1 MVSNI
6 GDLAGH
12 TLGNCTLMSL
22 LGQGGMGAVYLAH
35 QARPS
40 RNVAVKVL
48 LPGSVT
54 NDQVYQEFLARF
66 RREADVI
73 AKLEHVN
80 IMPIYEYGEQDG
92 LAYLVMPHLT
102 GGSLRDVL
110 LRRGRLSAA
119 EAVPY
124 IEQAGSALDY
134 AHAQGVIH
142 RDLKPANFLLHADG
156 RLVLADFGI
165 ARMIEKSNTSG
176 ATLTSAGTII
186 GTPEY
191 MAPEMVSG
199 ENVDYR
205 ADIYELGV
213 VLFQILSGHVPFTA
227 SSPFTIAV
235 KHIQQALPLL
245 HQADPSIPAGVDNVI
260 QIATAKKR
268 EDRYPS
274 GQAMSQALRS
284 ASTGAAPATND
295 WRSPSTIL
303 PQGGQPLATEQPLVL
318 SPSMQRPPQNTPA
331 YQNPSTGTPFNTATA
346 YASQPPGAY
355 GQTPYPPAAQP
366 YATQYSAPKKSGPWG
381 VIIGL
386 LIAIAIIGGGAFAAV
401 QFFGLGH
408 NLLASMTT
416 GSSVTGSNGS
426 TQSSGLVAL
435 PTGTAVYSTT
445 GPNCGVH
452 PHAWTTF
459 RTTARC
465 AIEKTVIH
473 NTAGQNQVGGLFLS
487 SLQNYPA
494 NYAVK
499 ARLQLDSANPTGFGL
514 YLRSNP
520 AGGYIFLINPGGS
533 WSFYSYNNNT
543 GALNTIQTGSVTFK
557 NPYAPVTITV
567 ASNGSQFSF
576 YTDGTLIGNATDA
589 TYASGGVGIAID
601 GGGTVTASTFSIY
614 SS

>member
-6 GDLAGH
+6 GDLAGQ
-12 TLGNCTLMSL
+12 TLGTCTLMSL

-54 NDQVYQEFLARF
+54 NDQIYQEFQARF

-110 LRRGRLSAA
+110 LRRSRLSPA
-119 EAVPY
+119 EAVSY

-165 ARMIEKSNTSG
+165 ARMIENSNTSG

-199 ENVDYR
+199 ESVDYR

-213 VLFQILSGHVPFTA
+213 VLFQMLSGHVPFTA

-235 KHIQQALPLL
+235 KHIQQTLPLL
-245 HQADPSIPAGVDNVI
+245 HQTDPSIPAGVDNVI

-274 GQAMSQALRS
+274 GQAMGQALRN
-284 ASTGAAPATND
+284 ASTGSAPATNN
-295 WRSPSTIL
+295 WRSPSTIM
-303 PQGGQPLATEQPLVL
+303 PSGGQALAGGQPLVL
-318 SPSMQRPPQNTPA
+318 SPSAPQPPHNTPA
-331 YQNPSTGTPFNTATA
+331 YQNPSIGAPFNAATA

-366 YATQYSAPKKSGPWG
+366 YATHATPYSAPKKSGPWG

-386 LIAIAIIGGGAFAAV
+386 LLAIVIIAGGAFAAI
-401 QFFGLGH
+401 QFFGLAH
-408 NLLASMTT
+408 NPLIST
-416 GSSVTGSNGS
+416 VTNSPVTGS
-426 TQSSGLVAL
+426 TQSSGQVAL
-435 PTGTAVYSTT
+435 PTGTPAYSTAA
-445 GPNCGVH
+445 PNCGAH
-452 PHAWTTF
+452 PHTWTAF
-459 RTTARC
+459 RTTTRC
-465 AIEKTVIH
+465 DILKTIIH
-473 NTAGQNQVGGLFLS
+473 NTASQNQVGGLFLS
-487 SLQNYPA
+487 SLQNYPT
-494 NYAVK
+494 NYAIK
-499 ARLQLDSANPTGFGL
+499 ARLQLDSGHSASFGL

-533 WSFYSYNNNT
+533 WSFYSYSNST
-543 GALNTIQTGSVTFK
+543 GTLNTIQTGSVTFN

-567 ASNGSQFSF
+567 ASHGSQFSF
-576 YTDGTLIGNATDA
+576 YVDNTLIGNATDA

-601 GGGTVTASTFSIY
+601 GGGTVIASTFSIY
-614 SS
+614 NS